1 MTIWLPCRE
10 RCFEEATKKSRTS
23 GRREKTRVL
32 VMFLE
37 ILDQTMPEAKSSF
50 RLFSYMS
57 QYVSLLLLFKQFKF
71 NFLSVKKG
79 F

>member
-1 MTIWLPCRE
+1 
-10 RCFEEATKKSRTS
+10 
-23 GRREKTRVL
+23 
-32 VMFLE
+32 MFLE
-37 ILDQTMPEAKSSF
+37 ILDQTMPEAKSPF